1 MAIDARRSAAR
12 TSAPIRRLS
21 CSSGNSKKIRR
32 SFNQELVAT
41 GSPDSAREPGRRGLT
56 RSRWGSSPSARRWR
70 PRRPGRSWP
79 VDPTPAALGHVSID
93 AAIESCT
100 GVRRDEFGSRMDL
113 GQLKPAAARGP
124 L

>member
-1 MAIDARRSAAR
+1 VGVESIGQKVAASTPRTVMA
-12 TSAPIRRLS
+12 
-21 CSSGNSKKIRR
+21 
-32 SFNQELVAT
+32 
-41 GSPDSAREPGRRGLT
+41 
-56 RSRWGSSPSARRWR
+56 
-70 PRRPGRSWP
+70 
-79 VDPTPAALGHVSID
+79 VDPTPAALGDVSID